1 MTGNAL
7 HQRARVVRL
16 MDLARKFRQALAED
30 YETAYKELQDALYL
44 ELAEQPNMHLLDT
57 QALQKLYFSAHQELV
72 RRVCGDPIKG
82 VGLTIPSSA
91 VQNANNDA
99 A

>member
-1 MTGNAL
+1 
-7 HQRARVVRL
+7 
-16 MDLARKFRQALAED
+16 MDLARKLRQALAED
-30 YETAYKELQDALYL
+30 YDAAYKELQDALYH
-44 ELAEQPNMHLLDT
+44 ELAEQPSLRLMDM

-72 RRVCGDPIKG
+72 HRVCGDPTKG

-91 VQNANNDA
+91 VQNGNNDA